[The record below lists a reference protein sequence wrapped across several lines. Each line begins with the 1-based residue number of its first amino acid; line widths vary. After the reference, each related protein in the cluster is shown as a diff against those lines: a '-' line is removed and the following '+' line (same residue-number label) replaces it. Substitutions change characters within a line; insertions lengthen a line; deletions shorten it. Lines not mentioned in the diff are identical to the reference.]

1 MDPADI
7 DSIRGALAA
16 QGALVAEHSNALREA
31 MEAFKSLATRV
42 TQMGAQLD
50 LLVPPATLPPLPV
63 APPPDP
69 TLSAHLPR
77 AREPLIPAP
86 ERYAGDMGTC
96 RAFLIQ
102 CSLVFSQQPLSYPS
116 EKAKIAFVI
125 GSLKGNA
132 LAWASALWESDSP
145 VIENFGLFVAEMRKV
160 FDHPVEGGD
169 VAKRLISLRQSSR
182 SVAEFSV
189 EFRTYAARSGWND
202 KSLHGLFVS
211 GLCESIKDEL
221 ATREEADTLD
231 ELISLSIR
239 LDNRLRER
247 CRERTGSSVPPALA
261 ASRFPHLPR
270 AALPAPVTRAVTEEE
285 PMQLGR
291 TRLTQA
297 ERLHR
302 IRTGVCL
309 YCALPGHLIST
320 CPSLPKD
327 RAQQ

>member
-16 QGALVAEHSNALREA
+16 QGTQVAEHSQALREA
-31 MEAFKSLATRV
+31 MEA
-42 TQMGAQLD
+42 MGAQLD
-50 LLVPPATLPPLPV
+50 LLAPLTT
-63 APPPDP
+63 APPPSASPPPASTLP
-69 TLSAHLPR
+69 THLPQ

-86 ERYAGDMGTC
+86 ECYAGDMGTC

-102 CSLVFSQQPLSYPS
+102 CSLVFSQQPLTYPT
-116 EKAKIAFVI
+116 ERAKIAYI
-125 GSLKGNA
+125 MGSLKGNA
-132 LAWASALWESDSP
+132 LEWASALWDSDSP
-145 VIENFGLFVAEMRKV
+145 VNDNFDLFVAEMRKV
-160 FDHPVEGGD
+160 FDHPVEGGNA
-169 VAKRLISLRQSSR
+169 AKRLISLRQGSR

-189 EFRTYAARSGWND
+189 EFRTHAARSGWND
-202 KSLHGLFVS
+202 RSLCGSFLS
-211 GLCESIKDEL
+211 ALSESIKDEL
-221 ATREEADTLD
+221 ATREEANTLD

-247 CRERTGSSVPPALA
+247 RREKTGSSVPPALA
-261 ASRFPHLPR
+261 ASYSPHFPR
-270 AALPAPVTRAVTEEE
+270 AALSAPVTHAVTEEE

-327 RAQQ
+327 RARQ

>member
-1 MDPADI
+1 M

-16 QGALVAEHSNALREA
+16 QGSQVAEHSKALRDA
-31 MEAFKSLATRV
+31 MEAFKNLATRV

-50 LLVPPATLPPLPV
+50 LLAPHTTAPPLP
-63 APPPDP
+63 ASPPPAPALP
-69 TLSAHLPR
+69 THLPQ
-77 AREPLIPAP
+77 AHEPLIPAP

-102 CSLVFSQQPLSYPS
+102 CSLVFSQQPLTYPT
-116 EKAKIAFVI
+116 EKAKIAYII

-132 LAWASALWESDSP
+132 LAWASALWDSDSP
-145 VIENFGLFVAEMRKV
+145 VNDNFDLFVAEMRKV

-169 VAKRLISLRQSSR
+169 AAKRLISMRQGSR

-189 EFRTYAARSGWND
+189 EFRTHAVRSGWND
-202 KSLHGLFVS
+202 KSLRGIFLS
-211 GLCESIKDEL
+211 GLCDPIKDEL

-239 LDNRLRER
+239 LDNRIRER
-247 CRERTGSSVPPALA
+247 RRERTGSSMPPALA
-261 ASRFPHLPR
+261 ASCSPQFSR
-270 AALPAPVTRAVTEEE
+270 AALSAPVTRAVTEEE

-291 TRLTQA
+291 TCLTQA